1 MKNDSLPRMILSLG
15 VITIIAGALL
25 AAVYTITSEPIAQA
39 EKSAQLAAVKSVAPE
54 FDTMGEP
61 VILTDKSGHKMTI
74 FPLTLKGKEVGVAI
88 ESYSMAGFS
97 GEISVMVGLGNDGT
111 ITGYEVLKQGETPGL
126 GAKMNDWFRDPKGH
140 RSVIGLKT
148 STPLTVA
155 KDGGAIDGITAATI
169 SSRAFLDAVNRAA
182 ECYSNYSHER

>member
-1 MKNDSLPRMILSLG
+1 
-15 VITIIAGALL
+15 
-25 AAVYTITSEPIAQA
+25 
-39 EKSAQLAAVKSVAPE
+39 
-54 FDTMGEP
+54 
-61 VILTDKSGHKMTI
+61 MTI
-74 FPLTLKGKEVGVAI
+74 FPLTLKGKEVGAAI

-140 RSVIGLKT
+140 RSVIGRQT

-155 KDGGAIDGITAATI
+155 KDGGEIDGITAATI

>member
-25 AAVYTITSEPIAQA
+25 AAVYTFTSEPIAQA

-74 FPLTLKGKEVGVAI
+74 FPLTLKGKEVGAAI

-155 KDGGAIDGITAATI
+155 KDGGEIDGITAATI

>member
-54 FDTMGEP
+54 FDAMGEP
-61 VILTDKSGHKMTI
+61 VALTDKSGHKMTI
-74 FPLTLKGKEVGVAI
+74 FPLTLKGKEVGAAI

-97 GEISVMVGLGNDGT
+97 GEISVMVGLDNDGT

-155 KDGGAIDGITAATI
+155 KDGGEIDGITAATI

>member
-54 FDTMGEP
+54 FDTMGDP
-61 VILTDKSGHKMTI
+61 VTLTDKSGHKMTI
-74 FPLTLKGKEVGVAI
+74 FPLSLKGKEVGAAI

-97 GEISVMVGLGNDGT
+97 GEISVMVGLDNDGT

>member
-39 EKSAQLAAVKSVAPE
+39 EKSALLAAVKSVAPE
-54 FDTMGEP
+54 FDAMGEP

-74 FPLTLKGKEVGVAI
+74 FPLTLKGKEVGAAI

-155 KDGGAIDGITAATI
+155 KDGGEIDGITAATI

>member
-1 MKNDSLPRMILSLG
+1 M
-15 VITIIAGALL
+15 
-25 AAVYTITSEPIAQA
+25 
-39 EKSAQLAAVKSVAPE
+39 
-54 FDTMGEP
+54 
-61 VILTDKSGHKMTI
+61 ILTDKSDHKMTI
-74 FPLTLKGKEVGVAI
+74 FPLTLKGKEVGAAI

-155 KDGGAIDGITAATI
+155 KDGGEIDGITAATI

>member
-39 EKSAQLAAVKSVAPE
+39 EKSAQLSAVKSVAPE
-54 FDTMGEP
+54 FDAMGEP
-61 VILTDKSGHKMTI
+61 VTLADKSGHKMTI
-74 FPLTLKGKEVGVAI
+74 FPLTLKGKEVGAAI

-97 GEISVMVGLGNDGT
+97 GEISVMVGLDNDGT

-148 STPLTVA
+148 SAPLTVA
-155 KDGGAIDGITAATI
+155 KDGGEIDGITAATI